1 MVNQNFRVGRMV
13 STKEKKS
20 LDDVALFHTELLEY
34 ICTGMVR
41 IKYNN
46 QR

>member
-1 MVNQNFRVGRMV
+1 MLNQNFRVGRMV
-13 STKEKKS
+13 STEEKS
-20 LDDVALFHTELLEY
+20 LNDVALFHTELLEY
-34 ICTGMVR
+34 IWTDMVR